1 MTEGNL
7 GTENKKERILYSS
20 VGEAEAVRG
29 NWDQTLWGH
38 YRSHK
43 GFWCLAYRLGY

>member
-29 NWDQTLWGH
+29 NWDQTLWGITGH
-38 YRSHK
+38 IRDF
-43 GFWCLAYRLGY
+43 GV